1 MHVILIHLKPVCIS
15 RIFELAY
22 VNLVLGQG
30 MNASMND
37 SHNLG
42 ARLSY
47 ISLKKKTFPNF
58 ISAWKLTHVLR
69 GWAKLALLK
78 TVNLILLIYL
88 SFKR

>member
-1 MHVILIHLKPVCIS
+1 MSSSLEMHVTLIPLKPVCIS

-47 ISLKKKTFPNF
+47 ISLKKKLF
-58 ISAWKLTHVLR
+58 LTLFQP
-69 GWAKLALLK
+69 G
-78 TVNLILLIYL
+78 
-88 SFKR
+88 S